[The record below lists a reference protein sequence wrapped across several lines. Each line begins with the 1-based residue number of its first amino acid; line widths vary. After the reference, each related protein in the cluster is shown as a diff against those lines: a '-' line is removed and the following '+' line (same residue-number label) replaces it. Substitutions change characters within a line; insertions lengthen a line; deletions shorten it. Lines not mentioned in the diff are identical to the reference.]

1 MFRDL
6 YKEAN
11 DNIKGDRAIL
21 DRAFLQAA
29 QPEKKKSPVF
39 KYSFVGTAVAAVMV
53 IGAVFANPTVFTN
66 KSETIGVDESS
77 TPTEN
82 ATVFKATEDS
92 VTAEN
97 NEIAIVSSI
106 EDETPIN
113 TADTTKVTT
122 SKPKSGSQK
131 AAEADRAE
139 TFENDYNLAVM
150 SLEDEEGAAIE
161 AATEEQVVFKIARP
175 EADVEDIAEEV
186 TESIEEVE
194 VFSYLYDMNC
204 GYDMMTDGFRNTDI
218 SPVTSREEAIGR
230 ALSECTVEYD
240 GVYVAYD
247 PVEGVW
253 RVTFSCDDEVAS
265 EQIVWMNSD
274 GVTLGIVYLA

>member
-77 TPTEN
+77 TSTEN
-82 ATVFKATEDS
+82 ATVFRAKEDN

-131 AAEADRAE
+131 VAEAHREE
-139 TFENDYNLAVM
+139 TFENDYNLAIM
-150 SLEDEEGAAIE
+150 SLEDEENAAIE
-161 AATEEQVVFKIARP
+161 AATEEQVVFKIVRP
-175 EADVEDIAEEV
+175 EADAEDIAEEA

-194 VFSYLYDMNC
+194 VFSYLYDMSC

-218 SPVTSREEAIGR
+218 SPVTSREDAIGR
-230 ALSECTVEYD
+230 ALSECTVEYA